1 MAVLAKNGVRLV
13 AFLTEA
19 IFTINVNVQSNVVDA
34 LIFKMSQ
41 KQTVILPNMAQKIR
55 NLFTENLI
63 PPYNT
68 HMTYMGI
75 INDEVK

>member
-1 MAVLAKNGVRLV
+1 MN
-13 AFLTEA
+13 F
-19 IFTINVNVQSNVVDA
+19 NVQSNVVDA